1 MSGGGRLVVLW
12 SAPRCRSTVF
22 SRSVAERGDFLV
34 LHEPFSHL
42 ADFGR
47 EEIEGVECRTEA
59 EVIARLLELGRE
71 RQVFVKD
78 TTDFRYPGVLAD
90 ARFLGG
96 ARHTFIVR
104 DPREAIASH
113 YGLNPGLGRNEI
125 GFEWLREIHD
135 RVTEVTG
142 TDPAVVDAA
151 DLVAAPA
158 ATLRAYCAAI
168 GVPFL
173 EHALSWRPGGLPGW
187 QKTARWHSDASG
199 SGAIS
204 AEVSSRPPLDVPG
217 HPLLGPFYRYH
228 LPHYEHLWER
238 RLRVTADA

>member
-1 MSGGGRLVVLW
+1 MSGRLVVLW

-22 SRSVAERGDFLV
+22 SRSVAARGDFLV

-47 EEIEGVECRTEA
+47 EEVEGVECRTEA
-59 EVIARLLELGRE
+59 EVIARLLELARD

-90 ARFLGG
+90 ERFLRG

-104 DPREAIASH
+104 DPGEAIASH
-113 YGLNPGLGRNEI
+113 YGLNPELGRDEV
-125 GFEWLREIHD
+125 GFAWLREIHD
-135 RVTEVTG
+135 RVLEATG
-142 TDPAVVDAA
+142 AAPPVVDAA

-158 ATLRAYCAAI
+158 ETLRAYCAAI

-173 EHALSWRPGGLPGW
+173 EHALSWSPGGLPGW
-187 QKTARWHSDASG
+187 EKTARWHSDASG
-199 SGAIS
+199 SGTIS
-204 AEVSSRPPLDVPG
+204 AAVSSRPPLDVPG
-217 HPLLGPFYRYH
+217 HPVLGPYYRHH
-228 LPHYEHLWER
+228 LPHYAYLRER
-238 RLRVTADA
+238 RLRVA

>member
-1 MSGGGRLVVLW
+1 MSGGDGRLVVLW

-22 SRSVAERGDFLV
+22 SRSIAERGDFLV

-42 ADFGR
+42 TDFGR
-47 EEIEGVECRTEA
+47 EEIEGVVCRTEA
-59 EVIARLLELGRE
+59 EVITRLLELGRQ
-71 RQVFVKD
+71 RPVFVKD

-90 ARFLGG
+90 ARFLSR

-113 YGLNPGLGRNEI
+113 YGLNPGLGRDEI
-125 GFEWLREIHD
+125 GFAWLREIHD
-135 RVTEVTG
+135 RVVGVTG
-142 TDPAVVDAA
+142 AEPVVVDAA

-158 ATLRAYCAAI
+158 KTLRAYCAAI

-187 QKTARWHSDASG
+187 QKTARWHQDASG
-199 SGAIS
+199 SGTIS
-204 AEVSSRPPLDVPG
+204 AAVTSRPPLDVPG
-217 HPLLGPFYRYH
+217 HPVLGPFYRHH
-228 LPHYEHLWER
+228 LPHYEHLRER
-238 RLRVTADA
+238 RLRVA